1 MDGVVWEASTAPNKV
16 FCLRLFPPR
25 GESGQNK
32 RSSVETTTQHNTIA
46 EDKVMFSSFTDFLPD
61 SQTLTP
67 LM

>member
-46 EDKVMFSSFTDFLPD
+46 EDKGHVFKFY
-61 SQTLTP
+61 
-67 LM
+67 